1 MGFDE
6 TFKEHLKILNSSMVD
21 FKPEDI
27 NVKSLARDDV
37 GEFWTGAFK
46 YVMEKDD
53 FSKKENE
60 RIKKEIELL
69 GEEQAIKNSL
79 ERYDQHL
86 KSIFEEFQKKNLET
100 S

>member
-6 TFKEHLKILNSSMVD
+6 AFMRHLKTLNSPMVY
-21 FKPEDI
+21 FNPEDI
-27 NVKSLARDDV
+27 NVRSLSRDDV
-37 GEFWTGAFK
+37 GEFWTGVIK
-46 YVMEKDD
+46 YVMEKDG
-53 FSKKENE
+53 FSEKENE
-60 RIKKEIELL
+60 LIKKEIELL

-86 KSIFEEFQKKNLET
+86 KSISEEMHKKNLET

>member
-6 TFKEHLKILNSSMVD
+6 TFNEHLRILNNSIVD

-27 NVKSLARDDV
+27 NIKSSALDEV
-37 GEFWTGAFK
+37 GEFWTAAFK

-86 KSIFEEFQKKNLET
+86 KSISEEMQKQNHNI
-100 S
+100 